1 MSYKRILVPL
11 DGSVVAE
18 AALAYAALIAGRN
31 KAELVLLT
39 VCDRDNETTTRPR
52 QAYLEQKA
60 EELRAERLKVST
72 AVVCGNTVEQIAV
85 YALRNMIDLLIISSH
100 GYSGFKRLLLGSVA
114 GRVIDYVKIPILLVK
129 AGKAAKEKPELKRI
143 LLPMDGSQFSETSIP
158 YAQSVIGGTDA
169 EIELL
174 TVAKPPLVPSDRS
187 ANIKPSWEEYRD
199 ALVADAKEQAM
210 AYLERVRTA
219 FTDEKT
225 SVKLLVEMGKPA
237 DSIMQAAE
245 REQVNL
251 IALSSH
257 GRTGAERVFYG
268 SVARRLIDESGIPL
282 LLIRPGG
289 VQP

>member
-31 KAELVLLT
+31 KAEMVLLT

-60 EELRAERLKVST
+60 EELRAEGLKVST

-85 YALRNMIDLLIISSH
+85 YALRNMIDLLTISSH

-199 ALVADAKEQAM
+199 ALVADAKEQATV
-210 AYLERVRTA
+210 YLERVRTA

-245 REQVNL
+245 REQVHL

-257 GRTGAERVFYG
+257 GRTGAQRVFYG

>member
-18 AALAYAALIAGRN
+18 AALAYAALIADRN

-60 EELRAERLKVST
+60 EELRAKGLKVST
-72 AVVCGNTVEQIAV
+72 VVVCGNTVEQIAV
-85 YALRNMIDLLIISSH
+85 YALRNMIDLLTISSH

-199 ALVADAKEQAM
+199 ALVADAKEQAT

-237 DSIMQAAE
+237 DSIMKAAE

-289 VQP
+289 IQP

>member
-1 MSYKRILVPL
+1 MSYRKILVPL
-11 DGSVVAE
+11 DGSIVAE
-18 AALAYAALIAGRN
+18 AALAYAGLIAGRN

-60 EELRAERLKVST
+60 EELRAEGLKVST
-72 AVVCGNTVEQIAV
+72 VVVCGNTVEQIAV
-85 YALRNMIDLLIISSH
+85 YALRNMIDLLTISSR

-114 GRVIDYVKIPILLVK
+114 GKVIDYVKIPILLVK
-129 AGKAAKEKPELKRI
+129 AGKAGKEKPELKRI

-158 YAQSVIGGTDA
+158 YAQSVIGGADA

-199 ALVADAKEQAM
+199 ALVADAKEQAT

-225 SVKLLVEMGKPA
+225 RVKLLVEMGKPA
-237 DSIMQAAE
+237 ETIMRAAE
-245 REQVNL
+245 REQVHL

-268 SVARRLIDESGIPL
+268 SVARRLIDESRIPL

-289 VQP
+289 ARP

>member
-1 MSYKRILVPL
+1 MSYRKILVPL
-11 DGSVVAE
+11 DGSVIAE

-31 KAELVLLT
+31 KAEMVLLT

-52 QAYLEQKA
+52 QAYLEQKE
-60 EELRAERLKVST
+60 EELRAGGLKVST

-85 YALRNMIDLLIISSH
+85 YALRNMIDLLTISSH

-199 ALVADAKEQAM
+199 ALVADAKEQAT

-245 REQVNL
+245 REQVHL

-289 VQP
+289 IQP

>member
-1 MSYKRILVPL
+1 MSYQKILVPL

-18 AALAYAALIAGRN
+18 AALAYAGLIASRN
-31 KAELVLLT
+31 KAELALLT
-39 VCDRDNETTTRPR
+39 VCDLDNETTTRPR

-60 EELRAERLKVST
+60 EELRAEGLKVST

-85 YALRNMIDLLIISSH
+85 YALRNQIDLLTISSR

-114 GRVIDYVKIPILLVK
+114 GKVIDYVKIPILLVK
-129 AGKAAKEKPELKRI
+129 AGKAGKEKSELKRV
-143 LLPMDGSQFSETSIP
+143 LLPMDGSQFSETSVP

-169 EIELL
+169 EMVLL

-199 ALVADAKEQAM
+199 ALVAEAKEQATD
-210 AYLERVRTA
+210 YLERVKTA
-219 FTDEKT
+219 FADKKV
-225 SVKLLVEMGKPA
+225 SVKLLVEMGQPA
-237 DSIMQAAE
+237 ESIMRAAKRE
-245 REQVNL
+245 RVHL

-268 SVARRLIDESGIPL
+268 SVARQLIDESRVPL
-282 LLIRPGG
+282 LLIRPGDTR
-289 VQP
+289 P

>member
-31 KAELVLLT
+31 KAEMVLLT

-60 EELRAERLKVST
+60 EELRAEGLKVST

-85 YALRNMIDLLIISSH
+85 YALRNMIDLLTISSH

-199 ALVADAKEQAM
+199 ALVADAKEQATV
-210 AYLERVRTA
+210 YLERVRTA

-245 REQVNL
+245 REQVHL

-268 SVARRLIDESGIPL
+268 SVARRLIDESAIPL

>member
-1 MSYKRILVPL
+1 MSYKKILVPQ

-85 YALRNMIDLLIISSH
+85 YALRNMIDLLTISSH

>member
-85 YALRNMIDLLIISSH
+85 YALRNMIDLLTISSH